1 MNAQRCI
8 ATNVLAH
15 CSNNFAYF
23 TWQRTAV
30 GVAQHQ
36 VCCTFHDGCFQNA
49 QRELLVVFK
58 TVEEVLHVN
67 KNALAIALQKLHRV
81 GNHGNAFF
89 KSGLQCVFYVVV
101 PALCHNA
108 HRRSLR
114 FNEVAQR
121 VVVVNFAARATRRT
135 KCHQHRVGKL
145 QFAARTS
152 KEFDVFGVRTWPAA
166 FNEVHA

>member
-1 MNAQRCI
+1 MVI
-8 ATNVLAH
+8 
-15 CSNNFAYF
+15 
-23 TWQRTAV
+23 
-30 GVAQHQ
+30 
-36 VCCTFHDGCFQNA
+36 
-49 QRELLVVFK
+49 FK

-89 KSGLQCVFYVVV
+89 KSGLQCVLDVVV

-108 HRRSLR
+108 HRRGLCL
-114 FNEVAQR
+114 NEVAQR

-135 KCHQHRVGKL
+135 KSHQHRVGKL

-152 KEFDVFGVRTWPAA
+152 KEFNVFGVSTWPAA